1 MSGVI
6 IGVMS
11 LIMSVFFGVRR
22 RLEGTDTRPAE
33 VVNHKRALD
42 LSVAAWVRE
51 RDKTHAVAVALHN
64 KRRTHQ
70 TRELAPFAMI
80 VSRH

>member
-22 RLEGTDTRPAE
+22 RLQGTDTRPAE

-64 KRRTHQ
+64 GTGWRLGVRAPKRK
-70 TRELAPFAMI
+70 FG
-80 VSRH
+80 V

>member
-22 RLEGTDTRPAE
+22 RLQGIDTRPAE

-42 LSVAAWVRE
+42 LSIAASVRE
-51 RDKTHAVAVALHN
+51 RDKTHAVARWHFTTNDVRIKLKSLHPS
-64 KRRTHQ
+64 
-70 TRELAPFAMI
+70 L
-80 VSRH
+80 